1 MAQTLLAIGLA
12 GVAAVT
18 AQQPV
23 ITAAGYTQIA
33 CPPPASGDCLQ
44 FSVFGNGF
52 GAAQG
57 QLQKGNFITPVP
69 PPPPMPWDTPADLW
83 PSNLATRTGGN
94 GQCVARSL
102 YTGDG
107 FHYRFCPFQQVQ
119 HFSSGGFNI
128 GTLGQYS
135 GVIRDSNNA
144 NCPGGNAIV
153 GQKFIDGSLCNGVP
167 STSFV
172 NFVCVDVL
180 GAGLIQW
187 GTNTPM
193 VNAAIRSPDGC
204 SANLTLPLPGA
215 CDGARWTLCG
225 SPAASP
231 NPSPVPSPVFSFT
244 QATITEWSDG
254 RITAYAPGTTPPP
267 RCACR
272 RALAWWGRGLSPSR
286 APSPPAPAPS
296 LFPFPQTS
304 LFLASF
310 PTRAFADSALRSL
323 SCWQG

>member
-52 GAAQG
+52 GAAPG
-57 QLQKGNFITPVP
+57 QLQKGNFITPAP

-180 GAGLIQW
+180 GAGLTQKYAHDQC
-187 GTNTPM
+187 GHTVP
-193 VNAAIRSPDGC
+193 
-204 SANLTLPLPGA
+204 
-215 CDGARWTLCG
+215 RWVQRK
-225 SPAASP
+225 SHAASP
-231 NPSPVPSPVFSFT
+231 WGLRWCTVDAVREPRCLAQPLPCALPRVFLHPGNNNGVVR
-244 QATITEWSDG
+244 WSHH
-254 RITAYAPGTTPPP
+254 RLCPRHHPPP
-267 RCACR
+267 RGAR
-272 RALAWWGRGLSPSR
+272 PNEHWRGG
-286 APSPPAPAPS
+286 A
-296 LFPFPQTS
+296 
-304 LFLASF
+304 
-310 PTRAFADSALRSL
+310 
-323 SCWQG
+323 GG